1 MPREKRDHVTSED
14 IARVVSAMT
23 GVPATRLVKADIDR
37 LMKLEEI
44 LKARIIGQDP
54 AVAEVAKAIRHFE
67 RLHIDETSE
76 KKELRGE
83 LADVFIYLL
92 DLSNHLGVDLE
103 ECFREKETINK
114 TKSWKHGT

>member
-1 MPREKRDHVTSED
+1 MVKERGFEKETVRDIFLLLT
-14 IARVVSAMT
+14 
-23 GVPATRLVKADIDR
+23 
-37 LMKLEEI
+37 EEI
-44 LKARIIGQDP
+44 G
-54 AVAEVAKAIRHFE
+54 EVAKAIRHFE